1 MKIFKIVTCFVLMV
15 LVAYLLESFLAS
27 IATDGLIL
35 GVLTGGPFRDL
46 KWRGFT
52 FRPTN
57 DGEAEFELSG
67 TDYEKNASP
76 NGDGYSTGTARIGFV
91 QQECAMDAGEYV
103 EFKKL
108 QDGTDGA
115 GTATAQNGD
124 VLSINGSLDGEQVLS
139 GGKITVKIAG
149 KVNLQ

>member
-1 MKIFKIVTCFVLMV
+1 MV
-15 LVAYLLESFLAS
+15 LVSYLIDNLA
-27 IATDGLIL
+27 ADGLIL

-52 FRPTN
+52 FRPTQ

-67 TDYEKNASP
+67 TNYEKEASP
-76 NGDGYSTGTARIGFV
+76 NGDGYSTGTPHIGYV
-91 QQECAMDAGEYV
+91 QQECAMDAGEYA

-108 QDGTDGA
+108 QDGVDAA

-124 VLSINGSLDGEQVLS
+124 VLSVNGSLDGEQTLS